1 MGEVLF
7 LDTRRVACKGAITY
21 EYCVWDLENG
31 MPLAIGPS
39 REEEEMFKRRHP
51 VTSPDGRLALQHL
64 SYYVQFIGP
73 VEGPV
78 NAFFLK
84 DAQTGDILST
94 LRHGGESD
102 ASAFSPDNKLLVS
115 DGSKGNVHLWDV
127 TVPNSERTYESHS
140 DHVFHLASSANCE
153 LVASASKD
161 KTVRLWDPVTKRT
174 RHVLR
179 ADDMK
184 AVWIVEFSPDGK
196 SLATGSEDSTVRLWD
211 TATGNLIR
219 TFDGHSRGLW
229 ALAFS
234 DDGSRLVSG
243 SIDSTVVV
251 WNVATGDQIEQ
262 SESETVKDDI
272 HGNPNVGYNENFEAV
287 ITAGVLF
294 DGTTSY
300 ALCRHHRMRLLNRQ
314 DWKESKT
321 IQFSGGRVWSRVDHE
336 KRTVLSRQGVLQYQA
351 PPALNTLSDLKLDD
365 GWVSWKGTRMLKL
378 PEGNV
383 PSGVAA
389 KDNVLVMGYED
400 GEVRFITIKPEVAI

>member
-1 MGEVLF
+1 NNSHPTLCTLLYDSWRFILRNHSTIRTAPLQTYSALIFSPQNSILRKSHNLPSWLSPTDSINADWDPALLSIQAHRRHISSTAFSPDGKWIASASYDQTVKVWNANTGTLYRTLEGPDFLMGEVL
-7 LDTRRVACKGAITY
+7 
-21 EYCVWDLENG
+21 
-31 MPLAIGPS
+31 
-39 REEEEMFKRRHP
+39 
-51 VTSPDGRLALQHL
+51 
-64 SYYVQFIGP
+64 
-73 VEGPV
+73 
-78 NAFFLK
+78 
-84 DAQTGDILST
+84 
-94 LRHGGESD
+94 
-102 ASAFSPDNKLLVS
+102 AFSPDNKLLVS

-251 WNVATGDQIEQ
+251 WNVATG
-262 SESETVKDDI
+262 
-272 HGNPNVGYNENFEAV
+272 
-287 ITAGVLF
+287 
-294 DGTTSY
+294 
-300 ALCRHHRMRLLNRQ
+300 
-314 DWKESKT
+314 
-321 IQFSGGRVWSRVDHE
+321 
-336 KRTVLSRQGVLQYQA
+336 
-351 PPALNTLSDLKLDD
+351 
-365 GWVSWKGTRMLKL
+365 
-378 PEGNV
+378 
-383 PSGVAA
+383 
-389 KDNVLVMGYED
+389 
-400 GEVRFITIKPEVAI
+400 